1 MNLHEARLSA
11 ARRDLDYMRTRYGK
25 SRPAAKT
32 LLDEFDSIL
41 DDAETEISKIISEK
55 EHDIEMRY
63 QGRLEQ
69 AESREEAAWAK
80 VNHQAGQINDLRDT
94 LAGKRAL
101 KEERAR
107 DGEMVRVAFDRP
119 SGFDW
124 TLADI
129 EEMAYRMRLGGAD
142 DETVVNTASHEVST
156 WVPDPNMVRLGLKVQ
171 GEDEPEKRKSFA
183 WWPRARMAFYFFGG
197 PTFIL
202 GALAVAAS
210 R

>member
-1 MNLHEARLSA
+1 MTTEARLRA
-11 ARRDLDYMRTRYGK
+11 ARRDIDYMRTRYGK

-41 DDAETEISKIISEK
+41 DDAEVEMAKVISEK

-69 AESREEAAWAK
+69 AEKREDAAVDRYTEKRAE
-80 VNHQAGQINDLRDT
+80 VIDLQHK
-94 LAGKRAL
+94 LEGKRAL

-171 GEDEPEKRKSFA
+171 EEPEAEKRKPFA
-183 WWPRARMAFYFFGG
+183 WWPQVRLAFYMIAAPSIVVG
-197 PTFIL
+197 L
-202 GALAVAAS
+202 GYLVQ